1 MQGMRTALE
10 TLKQM
15 YSTLIKSN
23 EEFSNSEV
31 DDESFDSL
39 VNHRSVIIDDTEILI
54 REIKQIIEGENEEIV
69 FKKESFVEVLFK
81 ILELY
86 PDLIELV
93 NELNGVLTK
102 LVETDK
108 LVGEK
113 IEEYYGKIKNE
124 IGKVRKTSKSLKGYS
139 QLDTYGSCFINKM
152 K

>member
-69 FKKESFVEVLFK
+69 FKKEST
-81 ILELY
+81 
-86 PDLIELV
+86 
-93 NELNGVLTK
+93 LNMH
-102 LVETDK
+102 
-108 LVGEK
+108 
-113 IEEYYGKIKNE
+113 
-124 IGKVRKTSKSLKGYS
+124 
-139 QLDTYGSCFINKM
+139 FIIPFYNYITNK
-152 K
+152 